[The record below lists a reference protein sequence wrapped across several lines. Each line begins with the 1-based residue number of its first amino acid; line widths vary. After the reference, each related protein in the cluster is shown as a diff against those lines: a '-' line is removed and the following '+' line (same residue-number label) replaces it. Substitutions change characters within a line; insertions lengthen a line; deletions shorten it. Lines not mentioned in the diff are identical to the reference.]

1 MRRGRVPWTPAFHLS
16 LGDETAMREPAE
28 LLPPQSLDFLDFL
41 RRAVFAVVIGLLV
54 GIVGVA
60 FHYGIDFV
68 TELRQ
73 AHPRLILLLP
83 VGGLSIILLY
93 RTCGMEKDR
102 GTNLVLVAVRE
113 HEPMKLRTAPLI
125 FLSTVI
131 THLVGGSAGREG
143 AALQLGASISNK
155 IAHRLGVEPEEGRM
169 LTVCGMAAAFSAL
182 FGTPLT
188 AAIFALEVVH
198 VGIIQY
204 AALVPAFLSSL
215 TGFLLAGYLGV
226 PPTAY
231 TVSGLPV
238 LSPLA
243 LVQVVVMG
251 GLCAALSVL
260 FCKVMHGTGRLYAKY
275 LPDARVRAVAGGF
288 IMIGL
293 SLLDGGLSDQ
303 VYNGAGG
310 NLVQAAVTGNGA
322 GVEPWGFLVKIVFTA
337 LTLGAGFR
345 GGEIVPTFAC
355 GATFG
360 CVAGPLIG
368 LSPSFGGALGTVAA
382 FCGVTNCPLSTIL
395 LAYEL
400 FGGGGLPLF
409 ALAIAV
415 SYRLSGYT
423 GLYSEQQIVYSKRTP
438 HQIDKKAE

>member
-1 MRRGRVPWTPAFHLS
+1 MNRLGES
-16 LGDETAMREPAE
+16 LREHGF
-28 LLPPQSLDFLDFL
+28 DFLDFL
-41 RRAVFAVVIGLLV
+41 RRAVFAIIIGLIV
-54 GIVGVA
+54 GLVGVA
-60 FHYGIDFV
+60 FHYAIDFV
-68 TELRQ
+68 TELRLE
-73 AHPRLILLLP
+73 HHWLILLLP
-83 VGGLSIILLY
+83 VGGLAIILLY
-93 RTCGMEKDR
+93 QVCGMEKDR

-113 HEPMKLRTAPLI
+113 HEPMRLRTAPLI

-143 AALQLGASISNK
+143 AALQLGAAISNK
-155 IAHRLGVEPEEGRM
+155 IAHKIGVEPEEGRM

-215 TGFLLAGYLGV
+215 TGFLLAGALGV

-231 TVSGLPV
+231 ALTGLPALAPLPLLQVTV
-238 LSPLA
+238 L
-243 LVQVVVMG
+243 G
-251 GLCAALSVL
+251 GLCALLAML
-260 FCKVMHGTGRLYAKY
+260 FCGVMHTTGTLYAKY
-275 LPDARVRAVAGGF
+275 LPDPRLRAVAGGF
-288 IMIGL
+288 IMIAL
-293 SLLDGGLSDQ
+293 SWLAGGLPDQ
-303 VYNGAGG
+303 TFNGAGG
-310 NLVQAAVTGNGA
+310 NLIQAAVSGGA
-322 GVEPWGFLVKIVFTA
+322 GILPWTFLVKILYTA

-355 GATFG
+355 GAAFG

-368 LSPSFGGALGTVAA
+368 LSPGFGAAVGVVAV
-382 FCGVTNCPLSTIL
+382 FCGVTNCPISSML

-400 FGGGGLPLF
+400 FGGDGLPLF
-409 ALAIAV
+409 VLAIAV

-423 GLYSEQQIVYSKRTP
+423 GLYTEQQIVYSKVKPVR
-438 HQIDKKAE
+438 HD

>member
-1 MRRGRVPWTPAFHLS
+1 MKP
-16 LGDETAMREPAE
+16 TADALRTHG
-28 LLPPQSLDFLDFL
+28 LDLFDFL
-41 RRAVFAVVIGLLV
+41 RRCAFAVLIGLLV
-54 GIVGVA
+54 GGVGVA
-60 FHYGIDFV
+60 FHFGIDLV

-73 AHPRLILLLP
+73 THSWLILFLP

-93 RTCGMEKDR
+93 QACGMEKDR

-113 HEPMKLRTAPLI
+113 HEPMRLRTAPLI
-125 FLSTVI
+125 FISTVI

-155 IAHRLGVEPEEGRM
+155 IAHKLGVEPEDGRM

-188 AAIFALEVVH
+188 AALFALEVVH
-198 VGIIQY
+198 VGILQY

-215 TGFLLAGYLGV
+215 VGFLLAGWMGV

-231 TVSGLPV
+231 AVTGLPA
-238 LSPLA
+238 LGAGA
-243 LVQVVVMG
+243 LVQVMVLG
-251 GLCAALSVL
+251 GLCALLSVL
-260 FCKVMHGTGRLYAKY
+260 FCQSMHTAGHLYAKC
-275 LPDARVRAVAGGF
+275 LPDLRLRAVV
-288 IMIGL
+288 
-293 SLLDGGLSDQ
+293 GGLIMLALSFLEGGLADQ

-310 NLVQAAVTGNGA
+310 NLIEAAVTLNGA
-322 GVEPWGFLVKIVFTA
+322 GVTPWAFLVKMIFTA

-360 CVAGPLIG
+360 CTMAPLLG
-368 LSPSFGGALGTVAA
+368 LSPSFGGAVGVVAA
-382 FCGVTNCPLSTIL
+382 FCGVTNCPLSSIL

-400 FGGGGLPLF
+400 FGGTGLPLF

-415 SYRLSGYT
+415 SYRLSGYG
-423 GLYSEQQIVYSKRTP
+423 GLYSEQQIVYSKVTP
-438 HQIDKKAE
+438 KQIDKKVG

>member
-1 MRRGRVPWTPAFHLS
+1 MQPAPS
-16 LGDETAMREPAE
+16 DERTSMSVLQYLVFLKW
-28 LLPPQSLDFLDFL
+28 LLYSCL
-41 RRAVFAVVIGLLV
+41 I
-54 GIVGVA
+54 GIVVGGVA
-60 FHYGIDFV
+60 ISFHYGIDWA
-68 TELRQ
+68 TQLRG
-73 AHPRLILLLP
+73 AHPNVIFFLP
-83 VGGLSIILLY
+83 LGGVAIVLFY
-93 RTCGMEKDR
+93 RACHMEKDR

-113 HEPMKLRTAPLI
+113 AEPMKLRTTPLI
-125 FLSTVI
+125 YFSTI
-131 THLVGGSAGREG
+131 LTHLVGGSAGREG
-143 AALQLGASISNK
+143 AALQLGGSLAAWLGRQI
-155 IAHRLGVEPEEGRM
+155 RLDAKDSRIMVM
-169 LTVCGMAAAFSAL
+169 CGMAAAFSAL

-382 FCGVTNCPLSTIL
+382 FCGVTNCPLSSIL